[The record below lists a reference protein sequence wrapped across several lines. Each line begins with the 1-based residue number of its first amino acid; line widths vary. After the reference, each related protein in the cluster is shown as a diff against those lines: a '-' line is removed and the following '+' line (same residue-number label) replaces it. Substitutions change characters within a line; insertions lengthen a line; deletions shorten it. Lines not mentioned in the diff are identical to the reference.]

1 MEAALIGLVGVLIGA
16 LLPQAFHR
24 HNRVETYS
32 RKVFERRLEV
42 YEYLM
47 ALLQSGYEIASEVME
62 NEKLSNEE
70 RYTLISSAI
79 IPIAT
84 YTDEH
89 GLYIDK
95 YVAAHMTS
103 AFMGAED
110 VLAEVDKKK
119 RETLADAVRSSY
131 KTAKEIVLT
140 ESGVEEINK
149 HFRSISRSKPTSPVI
164 ERIKELEKR
173 VKNRFKSFR
182 AT

>member
-16 LLPQAFHR
+16 LLSQVFHR
-24 HNRVETYS
+24 QNRVETYS
-32 RKVFERRLEV
+32 HKVFERRLEV
-42 YEYLM
+42 YESLM

-62 NEKLSNEE
+62 NEELSKEE
-70 RYTLISSAI
+70 RNALISEAI
-79 IPIAT
+79 MPIAT
-84 YTDEH
+84 FTDEH

-119 RETLADAVRSSY
+119 RETLVKTIHSSY

-140 ESGVEEINK
+140 ESGAEEINK

-173 VKNRFKSFR
+173 GV
-182 AT
+182 